1 MNIFEAIGLHHNHR
15 EPDKCTMKVKYWD
28 KVPDSKKKNR
38 EYHAQVKHDGIYCH
52 VVKSG
57 SKFKF
62 FSRSGLELS
71 NTGRLERFL
80 LGQQHNVDQAIFI
93 AELCCDECSLEEL
106 SGLFNP
112 SRVEP
117 LSSEQAEGA
126 YEAYLVYHDMIT
138 FEEYRD
144 GVSRLGYSERYL
156 QLMSAVGRGSGLL
169 IGSNLIGSDEVEQ
182 YADYCIN
189 LGEEGAVFKT
199 TDGLWK
205 AGYRGADMMKIVKQV
220 SYDLECIGVEEGEGK
235 YQGKVANLIFR
246 WRDGQ
251 IIKAMLG
258 EGWTHQDAR
267 DMWVCYSA
275 LMDILTPGKLIMS
288 TPVGCIFKVYAL
300 QESSKGKLRLPKVGE
315 RRFDKEADF

>member
-1 MNIFEAIGLHHNHR
+1 MNIFEAIGLHYNHR
-15 EPDKCTMKVKYWD
+15 EPDKCTMKVKHWD
-28 KVPDSKKKNR
+28 KVPDSKKKR

-52 VVKSG
+52 VVKSED
-57 SKFKF
+57 KFKF

-71 NTGRLERFL
+71 NTGSLERTL

-106 SGLFNP
+106 SGIFNP
-112 SRVEP
+112 NRVEP
-117 LSSEQAEGA
+117 LTIEQKEHMTD
-126 YEAYLVYHDMIT
+126 AYLVYHDMIT

-144 GVSRLGYSERYL
+144 GVSRLGYNERYL
-156 QLMSAVGRGSGLL
+156 KLMDTVGGGSGLL
-169 IGSNLIGSDEVEQ
+169 IVSNLIGSDEVEQ
-182 YADYCIN
+182 YAKYCID

-235 YQGKVANLIFR
+235 YKGKVANLIFR
-246 WRDGQ
+246 WKDGQ
-251 IIKAMLG
+251 TVKAMLG
-258 EGWTHQDAR
+258 EGWTHQDAGV
-267 DMWVCYSA
+267 MFEQHYYG
-275 LMDILTPGKLIMS
+275 LKIG
-288 TPVGCIFKVYAL
+288 PVGKVYKVYAL
-300 QESSKGKLRLPKVGE
+300 QKSSKGKLRLPKVGE

>member
-15 EPDKCTMKVKYWD
+15 EPDRCTMKVKHWD
-28 KVPDSKKKNR
+28 KVPLNKRMNR

-71 NTGRLERFL
+71 NTGRLERIL
-80 LGQQHNVDQAIFI
+80 LDQQHNVDQAIFI

-106 SGLFNP
+106 SGIFNP
-112 SRVEP
+112 NRVEP
-117 LSSEQAEGA
+117 LTIKQKEHMQDS
-126 YEAYLVYHDMIT
+126 YLAYHDMIT
-138 FEEYRD
+138 FEEYRK
-144 GVSRLGYSERYL
+144 GVSRFGYSKRYL
-156 QLMSAVGRGSGLL
+156 QLMRAVGRGSGLL
-169 IGSNLIGSDEVEQ
+169 IGSNLIDSYDVELF
-182 YADYCIN
+182 AEYCID
-189 LGEEGAVFKT
+189 LGEEGAVFKEV
-199 TDGLWK
+199 DGLWR

-235 YQGKVANLIFR
+235 YKGKVANLIFR

-251 IIKAMLG
+251 TVKAMLG
-258 EGWTHQDAR
+258 EGWTH
-267 DMWVCYSA
+267 DMAEDVFIYYKASNQ
-275 LMDILTPGKLIMS
+275 LSPIGK
-288 TPVGCIFKVYAL
+288 VYRVYAL

>member
-15 EPDKCTMKVKYWD
+15 EPDRCTMKVKHWD

-52 VVKSG
+52 VVKSE
-57 SKFKF
+57 SRFKF

-71 NTGRLERFL
+71 NTGRLERIL

-106 SGLFNP
+106 SGFFNP
-112 SRVEP
+112 NRVES
-117 LSSEQAEGA
+117 LSLEQAAVA

-138 FEEYRD
+138 FEEYRE

-156 QLMSAVGRGSGLL
+156 QLMSAVGRDSGLL
-169 IGSNLIGSDEVEQ
+169 INSDLIDSNSVEQ
-182 YADYCIN
+182 YAEYYIN

-199 TDGLWK
+199 TDGLWR

-220 SYDLECIGVEEGEGK
+220 SYDLECIGAEEGEGK

-246 WRDGQ
+246 WKDGQ
-251 IIKAMLG
+251 TVKAMLG
-258 EGWTHQDAR
+258 EGWTHQDAA
-267 DMWVCYSA
+267 DMFEQYHHG
-275 LMDILTPGKLIMS
+275 LNIG
-288 TPVGCIFKVYAL
+288 PVGQV
-300 QESSKGKLRLPKVGE
+300 
-315 RRFDKEADF
+315 

>member
-15 EPDKCTMKVKYWD
+15 EPDRCTMKVKHWD
-28 KVPDSKKKNR
+28 KVPASKKKKR
-38 EYHAQVKHDGIYCH
+38 EYIAQVKHDGIYCH

-71 NTGRLERFL
+71 NTGRLERIL
-80 LGQQHNVDQAIFI
+80 LDQQHNVDQAIFI

-106 SGLFNP
+106 SGFFNP
-112 SRVEP
+112 NRIES
-117 LSSEQAEGA
+117 LSLEQAA
-126 YEAYLVYHDMIT
+126 VASEAYLVYHDILT
-138 FEEYRD
+138 FEEYRK

-156 QLMSAVGRGSGLL
+156 QLMSAVGCGSGLL
-169 IGSNLIGSDEVEQ
+169 INSNLIDNYDVELF
-182 YADYCIN
+182 AEYCIN

-199 TDGLWK
+199 TDGLWR

-235 YQGKVANLIFR
+235 YKGKVANLIFR
-246 WRDGQ
+246 WKDGQ
-251 IIKAMLG
+251 TVKAMLG
-258 EGWTHQDAR
+258 EGWTHQDAA
-267 DMWVCYSA
+267 DMFEQYNHG
-275 LMDILTPGKLIMS
+275 LNIG
-288 TPVGCIFKVYAL
+288 PVGQVYKVYAL

>member
-15 EPDKCTMKVKYWD
+15 EPDRCTMKVKHWD
-28 KVPDSKKKNR
+28 KVPASKKNKR
-38 EYHAQVKHDGIYCH
+38 EYIAQVKYDGIYCH

-106 SGLFNP
+106 SGFFNP
-112 SRVEP
+112 NRVEP
-117 LSSEQAEGA
+117 LSLEQAEVA
-126 YEAYLVYHDMIT
+126 YEAYLVYHDILT
-138 FEEYRD
+138 FEEYRK
-144 GVSRLGYSERYL
+144 GVSRLGYVDRYL
-156 QLMSAVGRGSGLL
+156 ELLNAVGRNANLL
-169 IGSNLIGSDEVEQ
+169 IKSDRVDSDAVEQ
-182 YADYCIN
+182 YVDYCIG

-199 TDGLWK
+199 TDGLWR

-235 YQGKVANLIFR
+235 YKGKVANLIFR

-258 EGWTHQDAR
+258 EGWTHSGAE
-267 DMWVCYSA
+267 DMFENYKSDQTFAYSCG
-275 LMDILTPGKLIMS
+275 LKLG
-288 TPVGCIFKVYAL
+288 PVGKVYKVYAL

>member
-15 EPDKCTMKVKYWD
+15 EPDKCTMKVKHWD
-28 KVPDSKKKNR
+28 KVPDSKKKR

-52 VVKSG
+52 VVKSED
-57 SKFKF
+57 KFKL

-71 NTGRLERFL
+71 NTGRLERIL
-80 LGQQHNVDQAIFI
+80 LVLQHNVDQAIFI

-106 SGLFNP
+106 SGIFNP
-112 SRVEP
+112 NRVEP
-117 LSSEQAEGA
+117 LTIEQKEHMTD
-126 YEAYLVYHDMIT
+126 AYLIYHDMIT
-138 FEEYRD
+138 FEEYRK

-156 QLMSAVGRGSGLL
+156 ELIDTVGRGSGLL
-169 IGSNLIGSDEVEQ
+169 INSELIDSCDVES
-182 YADYCIN
+182 YAEYCIG

-235 YQGKVANLIFR
+235 YQGKVANLLLR
-246 WRDGQ
+246 WKDGN

-258 EGWTHQDAR
+258 EGWTHQDAAN
-267 DMWVCYSA
+267 MFEQHSYG
-275 LMDILTPGKLIMS
+275 LKIG
-288 TPVGCIFKVYAL
+288 PVGKVYKVYAL

>member
-15 EPDKCTMKVKYWD
+15 EPDRCTMKVKHWD
-28 KVPDSKKKNR
+28 KVPDRKKNKR
-38 EYHAQVKHDGIYCH
+38 EYIAQVKYDGIYCH

-71 NTGRLERFL
+71 NTDRLERTL
-80 LGQQHNVDQAIFI
+80 LSQQHNIDEAIFI

-106 SGLFNP
+106 SGIFNP
-112 SRVEP
+112 NRVEP
-117 LSSEQAEGA
+117 LSLEQSKVY
-126 YEAYLVYHDMIT
+126 YEAHLMYHDMLT
-138 FEEYRD
+138 FEEYRK
-144 GVSRLGYSERYL
+144 GVSKLGYVDRYL
-156 QLMSAVGRGSGLL
+156 ELLNAVGRNAKLL
-169 IGSNLIGSDEVEQ
+169 IKSDRVDSDAVEQ

-199 TDGLWK
+199 IDGLWR
-205 AGYRGADMMKIVKQV
+205 AGYRGVDMMKIVKQV

-235 YQGKVANLIFR
+235 YKGKVANLIFR
-246 WRDGQ
+246 WKDGQ
-251 IIKAMLG
+251 TVKAMLG
-258 EGWTHQDAR
+258 EGWTH
-267 DMWVCYSA
+267 DMAEDVFIYYKASNQ
-275 LMDILTPGKLIMS
+275 LSPIGK
-288 TPVGCIFKVYAL
+288 VYRVYAL

>member
-1 MNIFEAIGLHHNHR
+1 MNIFEAIGLRSNHR
-15 EPDKCTMKVKYWD
+15 EPDRCTMKVKHWD
-28 KVPDSKKKNR
+28 KVPQNKKMNK

-52 VVKSG
+52 VLKSG

-71 NTGRLERFL
+71 NTGRLERTL
-80 LGQQHNVDQAIFI
+80 LSQQHNADQAIFI

-106 SGLFNP
+106 SGIFNP
-112 SRVEP
+112 NRVEP
-117 LSSEQAEGA
+117 LTTEQQEHMKD
-126 YEAYLVYHDMIT
+126 YYLVYHDILT
-138 FEEYRD
+138 FEEYRE
-144 GVSRLGYSERYL
+144 GSSKLGYSERYL
-156 QLMSAVGRGSGLL
+156 QLMNVVGSGSGLL

-182 YADYCIN
+182 YAKYCIN
-189 LGEEGAVFKT
+189 LGEEGAVLKT

-235 YQGKVANLIFR
+235 YKGKVANLIFR
-246 WRDGQ
+246 WKDGQ
-251 IIKAMLG
+251 TVKAMLG
-258 EGWTHQDAR
+258 EGWTH
-267 DMWVCYSA
+267 DMA
-275 LMDILTPGKLIMS
+275 EDIFNFYQTSNQLSPIGK
-288 TPVGCIFKVYAL
+288 VYKVYAL

>member
-15 EPDKCTMKVKYWD
+15 EPDRCTMKVKHWD
-28 KVPDSKKKNR
+28 KVPASKRMNR

-57 SKFKF
+57 DRYKL

-71 NTGRLERFL
+71 NTEVLICRLINTYHE
-80 LGQQHNVDQAIFI
+80 VDQAIFI

-106 SGLFNP
+106 SGIFNP
-112 SRVEP
+112 NRVEP
-117 LSSEQAEGA
+117 LTIKQKEHMQDS
-126 YEAYLVYHDMIT
+126 YLVYHDILT
-138 FEEYRD
+138 FEEYRK

-169 IGSNLIGSDEVEQ
+169 IGSNLIDSNDVELF
-182 YADYCIN
+182 AEYCID
-189 LGEEGAVFKT
+189 LGEEGAVFKEV
-199 TDGLWK
+199 DGLWR

-235 YQGKVANLIFR
+235 YKGKVANLIFR
-246 WRDGQ
+246 WKDGQ
-251 IIKAMLG
+251 TVKAMLG
-258 EGWTHQDAR
+258 EGWTH
-267 DMWVCYSA
+267 DMAEDVFIYYKASNQ
-275 LMDILTPGKLIMS
+275 LSPIGK
-288 TPVGCIFKVYAL
+288 VYRVYAL

>member
-1 MNIFEAIGLHHNHR
+1 MNIFEAIRLHHNHR
-15 EPDKCTMKVKYWD
+15 EPDRCTMKVKHWD
-28 KVPDSKKKNR
+28 KVPDSKKNR

-71 NTGRLERFL
+71 NTGRLELIL
-80 LGQQHNVDQAIFI
+80 LGRQHNVDQAIFI

-106 SGLFNP
+106 SGFFNP
-112 SRVEP
+112 NRVES
-117 LSSEQAEGA
+117 LSLEQAAVA
-126 YEAYLVYHDMIT
+126 YEAYLVYHDMLT
-138 FEEYRD
+138 FEEYCK

-156 QLMSAVGRGSGLL
+156 QLVSAVGRGSGLL
-169 IGSNLIGSDEVEQ
+169 IGSNLIVSDEVKQ

-235 YQGKVANLIFR
+235 YKGKVANLLFR
-246 WRDGQ
+246 WRNCT

-267 DMWVCYSA
+267 DMWVCHSGC
-275 LMDILTPGKLIMS
+275 MDVLTPGKPVMS
-288 TPVGCIFKVYAL
+288 TPVGSVFKVYAL

>member
-15 EPDKCTMKVKYWD
+15 EPDKCTMKVKHWD
-28 KVPDSKKKNR
+28 KVPLNKRMNR
-38 EYHAQVKHDGIYCH
+38 DYHAQVKFDGIYCH
-52 VVKSG
+52 VAKSG

-71 NTGRLERFL
+71 NTGRLERIL

-106 SGLFNP
+106 SGFFNP
-112 SRVEP
+112 NRVES
-117 LSSEQAEGA
+117 LSLEQAAVA

-138 FEEYRD
+138 FEEYRE
-144 GVSRLGYSERYL
+144 GVSRLGYNERYL
-156 QLMSAVGRGSGLL
+156 QLMDAVGRGSVLL
-169 IGSNLIGSDEVEQ
+169 INSDLIDSCDVES
-182 YADYCIN
+182 YARYCIN
-189 LGEEGAVFKT
+189 LGEEGAVFKEV
-199 TDGLWK
+199 DGLWK
-205 AGYRGADMMKIVKQV
+205 AGYRGADMMKIVKQI

-235 YQGKVANLIFR
+235 YHGKVANLLFR
-246 WRDGQ
+246 WRNGT

-258 EGWTHQDAR
+258 EGWTHQDAS
-267 DMWVCYSA
+267 DMFEHYISDQTFA
-275 LMDILTPGKLIMS
+275 HSFGLKLG
-288 TPVGCIFKVYAL
+288 PVGKVYKVYAL